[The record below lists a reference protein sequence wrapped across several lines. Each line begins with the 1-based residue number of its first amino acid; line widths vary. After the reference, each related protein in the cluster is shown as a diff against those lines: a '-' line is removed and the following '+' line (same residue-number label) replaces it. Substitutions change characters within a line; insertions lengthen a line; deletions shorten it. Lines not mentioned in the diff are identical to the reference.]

1 MDGWDIFN
9 IILAAIMCIGVLR
22 WPDPLFGRRKDYDF
36 DDEEEPPKPPK
47 KPAVRVPTKSQN
59 ADSTLFDA
67 DDSHAV
73 HLSEAPED
81 PLADTPAEPKKE
93 GETPW
98 DIYVRQQQK
107 QKPL

>member
-9 IILAAIMCIGVLR
+9 IILAIAFWAAILYWWLAPYKGS
-22 WPDPLFGRRKDYDF
+22 D

-47 KPAVRVPTKSQN
+47 KPAIRMPAKSQN
-59 ADSTLFDA
+59 TDSTLFDA

-81 PLADTPAEPKKE
+81 PLADTPDEPEKE